1 MKSPNIGDEN
11 LPDEQKVI
19 NIAIWNRWQNLFFP
33 DLEWVENIPRNG
45 QFVVEN
51 GVMRPRLAAKTIGL

>member
-1 MKSPNIGDEN
+1 MKSKNNSDEKFS
-11 LPDEQKVI
+11 DEQKVI

-33 DLEWVENIPRNG
+33 ALEWVENIPRNG

>member
-1 MKSPNIGDEN
+1 MKSPNISDEN

-33 DLEWVENIPRNG
+33 ALERVENIPRNG